1 VPTFR
6 DHTEPYLS
14 TYTPV
19 LPAGPGVCQVC
30 HGAPGQ
36 GFDRCSS
43 CVQTMRQVSFPVR
56 RVVPIS
62 LYQTPGQLWK
72 VLRDYKDG
80 LTVTQRHK
88 FTLQVA
94 ATIGRFLVG
103 HQRCITGPIQEPWDL
118 IVTVPSSKER
128 TGAHPLRR
136 AIGML
141 PPPFSDH
148 EADVLHRGPSQIDH
162 RHADD
167 HGFLVGADVRGAG
180 ILLVDD
186 TLTTGA
192 RAQSAASALRLAG
205 GRVVAAVVVGRVI
218 RPEWSKESAALWK
231 AARGRRFSFDT
242 CCLELDVPPEPP
254 FDLDAS

>member
-118 IVTVPSSKER
+118 IVTVLSSKER
-128 TGAHPLRR
+128 TGAPPLRR

-141 PPPFSDH
+141 PPPFSTTKPTCFA
-148 EADVLHRGPSQIDH
+148 EAHHRSTTDMQTIM
-162 RHADD
+162 
-167 HGFLVGADVRGAG
+167 GFSSVPTFAEPASCSS
-180 ILLVDD
+180 
-186 TLTTGA
+186 TT
-192 RAQSAASALRLAG
+192 R
-205 GRVVAAVVVGRVI
+205 
-218 RPEWSKESAALWK
+218 
-231 AARGRRFSFDT
+231 
-242 CCLELDVPPEPP
+242 
-254 FDLDAS
+254 